1 MQREEVLYMVQLNQI
16 GMRGVKLIFT
26 GGHISLSVAFKGP
39 NITLGLSK
47 CNCYLTRGK
56 EFGAAAGQK
65 QGAQRIRQGGGPDAA
80 HRLCVCH
87 L

>member
-39 NITLGLSK
+39 NITLGLFK
-47 CNCYLTRGK
+47 CNCSLARGK
-56 EFGAAAGQK
+56 ELDPAAG
-65 QGAQRIRQGGGPDAA
+65 
-80 HRLCVCH
+80 
-87 L
+87 